1 MLSADVLVLA
11 KIAVWNSFH
20 WRPEELAN
28 ELEITPEFLAESIER
43 LRHAR
48 LLVKD
53 SNKVSYSDFQ
63 DFVLFGLHYCFPAR
77 PGKISR
83 GMLTGVKPGM
93 FFTSGFPYTSI
104 TVWPHEL
111 GKHEGFEI
119 TPLAPFCYQA
129 ALNDS
134 RLRELLAVTETM
146 RVVGREARAWA
157 AYELKKVLEIKD

>member
-1 MLSADVLVLA
+1 LLSADVLVLA
-11 KIAVWNSFH
+11 KIAVWNSYH

-28 ELEITPEFLAESIER
+28 ELEITPEFLMESLDR
-43 LRHAR
+43 LKLAR
-48 LLVKD
+48 LIHKD
-53 SNKVSYSDFQ
+53 THKVSYPDFQ
-63 DFVLFGLHYCFPAR
+63 DFILFGLHYCFPAS
-77 PGKISR
+77 PGKITR

-93 FFTSGFPYTSI
+93 FFTSGLHYTSI

-111 GKHEGFEI
+111 GKHEGYEVV
-119 TPLAPFCYQA
+119 PLAPFCYQA

-157 AYELKKVLEIKD
+157 AYELKRILEIKD